1 MRYVYISLIVVVT
14 AVVLLFKIQ
23 NFEAVTV
30 SLFGAGITMPTSL
43 LIFVV
48 YTLRNGHGECVAR
61 FAARLGQG
69 RDAPRRMTQCRHGRF
84 FLLLIERWYL

>member
-30 SLFGAGITMPTSL
+30 SFFGASITMPTSVLIIGVYILGMVSGSAL
-43 LIFVV
+43 LGL
-48 YTLRNGHGECVAR
+48 LRGSVK
-61 FAARLGQG
+61 AAMGQG
-69 RDAPRRMTQCRHGRF
+69 K
-84 FLLLIERWYL
+84 

>member
-48 YTLRNGHGECVAR
+48 YTLGMVTGSALLGLLRGWVKGAMRQGE
-61 FAARLGQG
+61 
-69 RDAPRRMTQCRHGRF
+69 
-84 FLLLIERWYL
+84 

>member
-30 SLFGAGITMPTSL
+30 SLFGASITMPTSL
-43 LIFVV
+43 LIIVV
-48 YTLRNGHGECVAR
+48 YTLGMVSGGALLGLLHGWVKGAMR
-61 FAARLGQG
+61 QG
-69 RDAPRRMTQCRHGRF
+69 G
-84 FLLLIERWYL
+84 